1 MVRQKPP
8 LKLSLS
14 VMLMVASVVISV
26 LLVVHTLFFR
36 QIGQLAEDNIRDKTF
51 AIARTLALTPDLVN
65 GLTAKGNPGA
75 IQRLAQAVNK
85 QEGLLFVV
93 VTDMHGIRY
102 AHPTANLIGQHFI
115 GDDIIPALKGREN
128 SAINQGTLAKALR
141 VFTPVYDSSHRQ
153 IGVVAIGT
161 SLVTVQTIVNHNRWN
176 LLWTVLIG
184 TIIGSLGTWL
194 LVRALK
200 RIMLGFEPY
209 EISHLFEER
218 NAMLQS
224 IKEGVIAVDADTR
237 ITLIND
243 EATRLFSQHRP
254 GGQHAE
260 ATGDQEGSTGA
271 IPSVPLQ
278 VGTHAEDPQ
287 GQEWLASLHLDD
299 VMQSGIARRDE
310 EIRINDG
317 VMLSNTVPVKVNG
330 QIIGAI
336 ATFRDKTEVSRLLE
350 RLSGMSTYA
359 DALRVQSH
367 EFMNKLH
374 VILGMLHLKN
384 YRELEGYILK
394 TANNYQHE
402 IGLIIRIVK
411 SPVIAGFI
419 LGKINR
425 ARDLNIPLRLTEDSW
440 LPDTDNGETTTAM
453 ITVLGNLIENAMEAL
468 AGQESAEI
476 TLSLHVRNEIL
487 HCTVS
492 DDGPGIPASLQETI
506 YQRGF
511 STKGNGRGIGL
522 FLARQSVE
530 KLGGW
535 LEYESEPGVYTQFY
549 VTFPYR
555 VKTG

>member
-14 VMLMVASVVISV
+14 VILMVTSVVISV

-36 QIGQLAEDNIRDKTF
+36 QISLLAENNIRDKTF
-51 AIARTLALTPDLVN
+51 AIARTLALNPVLVN
-65 GLTAKGNPGA
+65 GLTAKSDPGA
-75 IQRLAQAVNK
+75 IQRLAQVVNK
-85 QEGLLFVV
+85 QEDLLFVV
-93 VTDMHGIRY
+93 ITDMHGIRY
-102 AHPTANLIGQHFI
+102 AHPTASLIGKHFI
-115 GDDIIPALKGREN
+115 GDDILPALKGREN

-141 VFTPVYDSSHRQ
+141 VFTPVYDSGHQQ

-161 SLVTVQTIVNHNRWN
+161 SLVTVQAIINHNRWN
-176 LLWTVLIG
+176 LLWTALIG
-184 TIIGSLGTWL
+184 AAVGVLGTGL

-243 EATRLFSQHRP
+243 EAKRLFNQHPP
-254 GGQHAE
+254 GGQRPDTTVE
-260 ATGDQEGSTGA
+260 PPSLTPATLNDT
-271 IPSVPLQ
+271 LQ
-278 VGTHAEDPQ
+278 IGTHAEDPQ
-287 GQEWLASLHLDD
+287 GREWLASLHLGD
-299 VMQSGIARRDE
+299 VMQRGIARRDE
-310 EIRINDG
+310 EIRINGG
-317 VMLSNTVPVKVNG
+317 VMLSNTVPVLVNG

-402 IGLIIRIVK
+402 IGLIIRIIK

-425 ARDLNIPLRLTEDSW
+425 ARDVNIPLRLTEDSW
-440 LPDTDNGETTTAM
+440 LPDTDNGETTTAI

-476 TLSLHVRNEIL
+476 TLSLHVRNDML

-492 DDGPGIPASLQETI
+492 DDGPGIPESLQEKI

-555 VKTG
+555 VKAG

>member
-1 MVRQKPP
+1 
-8 LKLSLS
+8 
-14 VMLMVASVVISV
+14 MLMVTSVVISV

-36 QIGQLAEDNIRDKTF
+36 QISQLAEDNIRDKTF
-51 AIARTLALTPDLVN
+51 AIARTLAQTPELVN
-65 GLTAKGNPGA
+65 GLTVKGDPAA
-75 IQRLAQAVNK
+75 IQRLAQSVTQ
-85 QEGLLFVV
+85 QEDLLFVV
-93 VTDMHGIRY
+93 VTDMRGIRY
-102 AHPTANLIGQHFI
+102 SHPNAGLIGQHFV
-115 GDDIIPALKGREN
+115 GDDILPALQGREN
-128 SAINQGTLAKALR
+128 TAINQGTLARALR
-141 VFTPVYDSSHRQ
+141 VFTPVYDQDRRQ
-153 IGVVAIGT
+153 IGVVSIGT
-161 SLVTVQTIVNHNRWN
+161 SLVTVQTIVNHSRWN
-176 LLWTVLIG
+176 LLWTALIG
-184 TIIGSLGTWL
+184 AAIGALGTWL

-224 IKEGVIAVDADTR
+224 IKEGVVAVDADAR

-254 GGQHAE
+254 ARQNADPP
-260 ATGDQEGSTGA
+260 GDPRQTDRSLPHGS
-271 IPSVPLQ
+271 LQ
-278 VGTHAEDPQ
+278 VGAQAE
-287 GQEWLASLHLDD
+287 GREWPALLHLSD
-299 VMQSGIARRDE
+299 VMQSGIARRDQE
-310 EIRINDG
+310 SHING
-317 VMLSNTVPVKVNG
+317 TVLLSNTVPVKKDG

-336 ATFRDKTEVSRLLE
+336 ATFRDKTEVSQLLE

-402 IGLIIRIVK
+402 IGQIIRIVK
-411 SPVIAGFI
+411 SPVIAGFL

-425 ARDLNIPLRLTEDSW
+425 ARDLNIALILTEDSW
-440 LPDTDNGETTTAM
+440 LPDTDDGQTTAAM

-468 AGQESAEI
+468 AGQDSAEI
-476 TLSLHVRNEIL
+476 TVSFHFRNDML

-492 DDGPGIPASLQETI
+492 DDGPGIPEALQEKI
-506 YQRGF
+506 YRRGF
-511 STKGNGRGIGL
+511 STKGDGRGIGL
-522 FLARQSVE
+522 FLAKQSVE